1 MRRKTKQGLW
11 AVLLAAAVACL
22 VPTVTAYAIEGWNR
36 EGDEWQYLNREDQPV
51 TNAFKKSARLQ
62 DQVGQSE
69 IIPPANCNE
78 KIFGG
83 VD

>member
-1 MRRKTKQGLW
+1 MRRQD
-11 AVLLAAAVACL
+11 
-22 VPTVTAYAIEGWNR
+22 EGQDG
-36 EGDEWQYLNREDQPV
+36 EG
-51 TNAFKKSARLQ
+51 KSRAQTTCARLQ

>member
-1 MRRKTKQGLW
+1 MVGSLFYALMVWPLRKVRVSEELS
-11 AVLLAAAVACL
+11 V
-22 VPTVTAYAIEGWNR
+22 
-36 EGDEWQYLNREDQPV
+36 
-51 TNAFKKSARLQ
+51 ARLQ

>member
-1 MRRKTKQGLW
+1 MFHVKQLPGISQSFW
-11 AVLLAAAVACL
+11 LLDAGTFPL
-22 VPTVTAYAIEGWNR
+22 
-36 EGDEWQYLNREDQPV
+36 
-51 TNAFKKSARLQ
+51 ARLQ

>member
-1 MRRKTKQGLW
+1 MYSKGMVYMADLVED
-11 AVLLAAAVACL
+11 VLLNIIHKIRMDVIIFVAV
-22 VPTVTAYAIEGWNR
+22 NR
-36 EGDEWQYLNREDQPV
+36 GKI
-51 TNAFKKSARLQ
+51 TARLQ

-78 KIFGG
+78 RIFEG